1 MASIALREIEKAFG
15 RENVLDGIDLEIA
28 DGELFV
34 LLGPSGS
41 GKTTLLRIIAGLEEA
56 NGGSVWLGGR
66 DVTKQRPRDRDVAVV
81 FQNYALYP
89 HLRVRDNLAFGLR
102 RHRTDKRQINK
113 RVAEVA
119 KVLEL
124 DELLDRKPGQLSGG
138 QQQRVALGRAIAR
151 QPSAFLMD
159 EPLSN
164 LDTNLRVAMRAAIA
178 QLHDQLQTTTVYVT
192 HDQVE
197 AMTLGQ
203 RIGVMRRGA
212 LEQVGTPNDLYERPA
227 NAFIASFVGS
237 PRMNIVQ
244 TKVESG
250 GFVAFGGGH
259 LPLNPLAATRLR
271 EGDSVLVGIRPID
284 LEAAEFARSAEN
296 PVVDVTV
303 RVREY
308 LGWATVLMFLV
319 EDAQPIS
326 PVSEDEDAG
335 ARLEVMDVGHR
346 SMMAAEVSPLS
357 RAQVGQR
364 ARLSVDPERLYFF
377 DVETEELIAGPS
389 ADSGQI
395 VGGLQ
400 LDPRSLPTQ

>member
-1 MASIALREIEKAFG
+1 
-15 RENVLDGIDLEIA
+15 VLDGIDLSIE

-56 NGGSVWLGGR
+56 SAGSVWLGER
-66 DVTKQRPRDRDVAVV
+66 DVTRQRPRNRDVAVV

-102 RHRTDKRQINK
+102 RQRTSKQHIER

-124 DELLDRKPGQLSGG
+124 EELLDRKPAQLSGG

-151 QPSAFLMD
+151 EPSAFLMD

-178 QLHDQLQTTTVYVT
+178 QLHDQLETTTVYVT

-197 AMTLGQ
+197 AMTLGR
-203 RIGVMRRGA
+203 RIGVMRHGR

-227 NAFIASFVGS
+227 NAFVASFVGS

-244 TKVESG
+244 ALVQSDG
-250 GFVAFGGGH
+250 IVGIGGGQ
-259 LPLNPLAATRLR
+259 LPLNPTAAARLR
-271 EGDSVLVGIRPID
+271 PGDPVLVGIRPID
-284 LEAAEFARSAEN
+284 LEDAEFAHAREH
-296 PVVDVTV
+296 PVVDVKV

-319 EDAQPIS
+319 DDAQPVT

-335 ARLEVMDVGHR
+335 ARLEAIDVGHR
-346 SMMAAEVSPLS
+346 SMLAAEVSPLS
-357 RAQVGQR
+357 RARVGET
-364 ARLSVDPERLYFF
+364 ARLSVDPARLYFF
-377 DVETEELIAGPS
+377 DATTEELLAGPT
-389 ADSGQI
+389 
-395 VGGLQ
+395 
-400 LDPRSLPTQ
+400 P